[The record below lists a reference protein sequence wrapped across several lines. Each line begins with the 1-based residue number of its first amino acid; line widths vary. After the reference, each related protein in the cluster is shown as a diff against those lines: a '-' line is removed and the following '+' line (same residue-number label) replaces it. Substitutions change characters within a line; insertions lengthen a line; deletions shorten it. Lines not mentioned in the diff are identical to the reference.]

1 MLDKKL
7 NDSERGS
14 AIYRDQLI
22 TVGDLESFKVTL
34 VEEIKQLLRESS
46 GQPAKQ
52 WLKSTEVRKML
63 GISPGTL
70 QNLRANGTLSYTK
83 IGGIVFY
90 RYDDIARLLNSQ
102 NSK

>member
-1 MLDKKL
+1 MLGKKP
-7 NDSERGS
+7 NDNDNLS

-22 TVGDLESFKVTL
+22 TLGDLESFKFSL
-34 VEEIKQLLRESS
+34 VEEIKQLLQESS
-46 GQPAKQ
+46 GQPARQ

-70 QNLRANGTLSYTK
+70 QNLRLNGTLPFTK

-90 RYDDIARLLNSQ
+90 RYDDIARLLNSRPF
-102 NSK
+102 K